1 MRLYN
6 LKLHDAIIL
15 LNPPPLILASAPA
28 PMINLFV
35 LPKQAINITK
45 TNSSSR
51 YISVLKTAYTDASV

>member
-1 MRLYN
+1 MQLFYLIPRPWSWT
-6 LKLHDAIIL
+6 
-15 LNPPPLILASAPA
+15 PP